1 MIQPYDFLMLA
12 VLVGTAIFGAW
23 KGMAWQAA
31 SLGAMFVSAGVAVH
45 FSAPLAPYISAH
57 EPWNRWLAMLVLF
70 VATSLAIWLLF
81 RLVSGVIDRVKL
93 KEFDRQLGA
102 IFGLAK
108 GILYCVII
116 TFFAVTLSETARQT
130 VLQSRS
136 GDFIARGIHRA
147 NPFLP
152 DDVRTWVGKYIDEL
166 DEKLRTPPAEGE
178 KPTGSAT
185 PDGASPGGLSP
196 GRAGGAGQ

>member
-1 MIQPYDFLMLA
+1 MIQPYDIFMLA

-23 KGMAWQAA
+23 KGMAWQVA

-45 FSAPLAPYISAH
+45 FSAPLAPYFSAH
-57 EPWNRWLAMLVLF
+57 EPWNRWLAMLTLF

-81 RLVSGVIDRVKL
+81 RLVSGAIDRVKL

-116 TFFAVTLSETARQT
+116 TFFAVTLSESARQT

-136 GDFIARGIHRA
+136 GDFIAHGIHRA

-152 DDVRTWVGKYIDEL
+152 DDVRTWVGQYIDEL
-166 DEKLRTPPAEGE
+166 DQKLQAPPKEGE

-185 PDGASPGGLSP
+185 PDGASPAGLSP
-196 GRAGGAGQ
+196 GRAGGSGQ